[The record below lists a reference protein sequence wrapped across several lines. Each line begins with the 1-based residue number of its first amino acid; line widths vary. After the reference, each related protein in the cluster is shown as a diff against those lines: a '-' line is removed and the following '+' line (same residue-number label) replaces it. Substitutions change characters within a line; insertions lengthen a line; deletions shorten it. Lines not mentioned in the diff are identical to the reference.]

1 MFSKKTEL
9 LNCDNIK
16 PILLVNNLMQ
26 KNHAQL
32 LQGIDF
38 TLQVVL
44 NPRDKIIGEALSPS

>member
-1 MFSKKTEL
+1 MFIKKTEL

-26 KNHAQL
+26 KNHAHL